1 MDTGKRA
8 ALSAH
13 FRAIVAAFGISTLTA
28 FRVACSI
35 MSSSAFSSLRSFYIA
50 VRGLLLPVM
59 QPQWV
64 AEQIVDGMVS
74 GQEML
79 LLDRYGLHI
88 FDFVSV
94 LMGADTE
101 ADTFQGRG
109 KEWVLSTGPLHKGCC
124 TRVA

>member
-1 MDTGKRA
+1 
-8 ALSAH
+8 
-13 FRAIVAAFGISTLTA
+13 
-28 FRVACSI
+28 
-35 MSSSAFSSLRSFYIA
+35 MSSSAFSSLRSFCIA

-79 LLDRYGLHI
+79 LLDRYGLLYVWNVIAAACPLHI